1 MTMTSSYD
9 QTKFAILSNLP
20 LEFHNVIDELAG
32 LMTSCEGGTKDE
44 RMKNLL
50 LLTSKLEPV
59 IHDYAFSQN
68 MLGYDSGYDAGH
80 QDGSEGCN

>member
-9 QTKFAILSNLP
+9 QTKVAILSNLP
-20 LEFHNVIDELAG
+20 LEFHNVVDELAG
-32 LMTSCEGGTKDE
+32 LMTSCCGTSDE

-59 IHDYAFSQN
+59 ISDYAFSQY
-68 MLGYDSGYDAGH
+68 MLGYDSCQRVD
-80 QDGSEGCN
+80 SEDWN

>member
-20 LEFHNVIDELAG
+20 LEFHNVVDELAG
-32 LMTSCEGGTKDE
+32 LMTRPGEGDE
-44 RMKNLL
+44 AKLKNLF

-59 IHDYAFSQN
+59 INDYAFSQYL
-68 MLGYDSGYDAGH
+68 LGYDSGNLEVMDLEE
-80 QDGSEGCN
+80 DK

>member
-20 LEFHNVIDELAG
+20 LEFHNVVDELAG
-32 LMTSCEGGTKDE
+32 LMTSCCGTKDE
-44 RMKNLL
+44 RMKNLF

-59 IHDYAFSQN
+59 INDYAFSQY
-68 MLGYDSGYDAGH
+68 MLGYDSGHDAGH
-80 QDGSEGCN
+80 QDGSEGCI